1 MEENNGK
8 SKISDKR
15 SSRALV
21 VRDRVDYPRMD
32 HQGEYA
38 TDVAPTKPA
47 KGKTGPE
54 VSGTKGNTADHRE
67 EYAAEVAPARPVE
80 DRREAENTG
89 TIGNTVGYAGI
100 ALGIL
105 ALFMWSIVLG
115 PIAAI
120 LGFYSFF
127 NGKRTLGGWAIGL
140 GLVATISY
148 FAFIPFVR

>member
-15 SSRALV
+15 SSKALV
-21 VRDRVDYPRMD
+21 VRDRVDYPRKD
-32 HQGEYA
+32 H
-38 TDVAPTKPA
+38 
-47 KGKTGPE
+47 
-54 VSGTKGNTADHRE
+54 HE
-67 EYAAEVAPARPVE
+67 EYAAEVAPGRPVE
-80 DRREAENTG
+80 DRREAEGTGTGTG
-89 TIGNTVGYAGI
+89 TIGNTVGYIGL

-120 LGFYSFF
+120 LGIYSFF

>member
-15 SSRALV
+15 SSKALV
-21 VRDRVDYPRMD
+21 VRDRVDYPRRD
-32 HQGEYA
+32 HQ
-38 TDVAPTKPA
+38 
-47 KGKTGPE
+47 
-54 VSGTKGNTADHRE
+54 E
-67 EYAAEVAPARPVE
+67 EYAAEVAPVKPVE
-80 DRREAENTG
+80 DRREVRETG
-89 TIGNTVGYAGI
+89 TMGNTAGYAGI

-120 LGFYSFF
+120 LGIYSFF

-148 FAFIPFVR
+148 FVFIPFVR